1 MFTVH
6 QNPKVMTKF
15 QTSNPTWYLATLFH
29 LFHTLLTAR
38 LMPAFP
44 LLTGHCIL
52 ATHDWYGGIWP
63 TMSESDK
70 ETCLIDLNL
79 EVTILKSWN
88 FTQQIGLNLTH
99 NKIICWDSSDLGQVA
114 DVHDGSKFNRAVCLQ
129 AWVIISQLCL
139 IFQLKHG
146 WLTWLFIWNL
156 SDWFTS
162 CVSWLIATLFR
173 DVVRSP
179 QLT

>member
-6 QNPKVMTKF
+6 QNPKVRTKF
-15 QTSNPTWYLATLFH
+15 ETSNPTWYLATLFN

-70 ETCLIDLNL
+70 ETCLIGLNL
-79 EVTILKSWN
+79 EVTILKL
-88 FTQQIGLNLTH
+88 IR
-99 NKIICWDSSDLGQVA
+99 LGTGSKCPY
-114 DVHDGSKFNRAVCLQ
+114 DGSKFNRAVCLQ

-156 SDWFTS
+156 SDWFIS
-162 CVSWLIATLFR
+162 CISWLIATLFR